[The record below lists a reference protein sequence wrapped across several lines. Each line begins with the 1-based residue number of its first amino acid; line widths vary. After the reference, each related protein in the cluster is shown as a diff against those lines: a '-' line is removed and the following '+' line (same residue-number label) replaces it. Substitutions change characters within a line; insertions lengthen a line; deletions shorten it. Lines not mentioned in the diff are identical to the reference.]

1 MKLIGNLKN
10 KVDKVNNKEEARNL
24 ILDAG
29 MELTEEELDMV
40 AGGGRSW
47 VNFGDQIPTGGGEI
61 VEIISW
67 LE

>member
-10 KVDKVNNKEEARNL
+10 KVDKAQNKEEAGSL

-40 AGGGRSW
+40 AGGGSSW
-47 VNFGDQIPTGGGEI
+47 VNFGDQIPTGDGEI
-61 VEIISW
+61 VEIISGKF
-67 LE
+67 